1 MAKLIWTQKAIE
13 SLEAIYDY
21 ISRDSIQYANYQT
34 RKIVESV
41 KRLSIFPES
50 GKITTEFEQSFYRQ
64 VIVGTYRVVYRFD
77 GSLNTLFIV
86 NIVHGSRLLT
96 DFHVDEPTS

>member
-34 RKIVESV
+34 RKIVDSV
-41 KRLSIFPES
+41 ERLSIFPES
-50 GKITTEFEQSFYRQ
+50 GKIITEFEQSIYTNAFNLQPY
-64 VIVGTYRVVYRFD
+64 YSSFP
-77 GSLNTLFIV
+77 LF
-86 NIVHGSRLLT
+86 LK
-96 DFHVDEPTS
+96 F

>member
-1 MAKLIWTQKAIE
+1 MAKLIWAQKAIE

-41 KRLSIFPES
+41 ERLSLFPES
-50 GKITTEFEQSFYRQ
+50 GKIIMELNNRCTDKLLLAH
-64 VIVGTYRVVYRFD
+64 IV
-77 GSLNTLFIV
+77 LFTGLMDRWT
-86 NIVHGSRLLT
+86 HYL
-96 DFHVDEPTS
+96 